1 MHLLIITKMNMIL
14 VCMDISRIDS
24 VIRMVDRILGLVG
37 LFGVMAEITLSL
49 ARIMTV
55 RFAFLL
61 CLLFG
66 GVILGLVCSSLF
78 I

>member
-1 MHLLIITKMNMIL
+1 MIL

-49 ARIMTV
+49 ARIIILG
-55 RFAFLL
+55 FGFLL
-61 CLLFG
+61 CLLLTT
-66 GVILGLVCSSLF
+66 VILGLVC
-78 I
+78 